1 MYLGRVPAM
10 GLDEI
15 RNQTYEELK
24 HHYTNLKAELKVA
37 RVNFEFERQPILRK
51 KSILFLK
58 NYQEKRKKRPV
69 DD

>member
-37 RVNFEFERQPILRK
+37 RVNFEFERAADLKEEIDFILKELSRK
-51 KSILFLK
+51 K
-58 NYQEKRKKRPV
+58 EKKTS
-69 DD
+69 